1 MKKILYVVLVIS
13 IMFLFLACE
22 QPNDNSTDHSKEIM
36 TEISNEAS
44 EETSSTMSKAEIRN
58 EGLKRMDALTKS
70 FSELYFKSYDMQKN
84 SSIKSDEEEY
94 YYNYKNSTKMIDY
107 DDNFQYRKGGTYN
120 TNVKWGNIDAEYVR
134 EYASGLL
141 KTTVTYNRVEYLE
154 GQKTEW
160 NGLNEVIEEKI
171 SQPWTHRKVFDEVH
185 DFVSTIKRKSGIL
198 KDYSEKNGL
207 ITLTYELTEDYI
219 KELVRS
225 MSNAAELYSLD
236 VTFKY
241 DALDV
246 KKAAFTYVFGE
257 DYILSVTLDLDV
269 TMEYYDSLAD
279 KETETYEIKWFETI
293 DNIIYIDENTTTLD

>member
-1 MKKILYVVLVIS
+1 MKKIICIILAMVTLLLVS
-13 IMFLFLACE
+13 CE
-22 QPNDNSTDHSKEIM
+22 QNNENSLEASEDNISEV
-36 TEISNEAS
+36 SNEAS

-58 EGLKRMDALTKS
+58 EGLKRMDALTEE

-107 DDNFQYRKGGTYN
+107 DANFQYRKGGTYN
-120 TNVKWGNIDAEYVR
+120 TNVKWGNIDAEYVS
-134 EYASGLL
+134 EYSSGLL

-160 NGLNEVIEEKI
+160 SGLNEVIEEKI

-198 KDYSEKNGL
+198 KEYSEKNGL

-246 KKAAFTYVFGE
+246 KKAAFTYVLGE
-257 DYILSVTLDLDV
+257 DYILSATLDLDV

>member
-1 MKKILYVVLVIS
+1 MKKIICIILAMVTLLLVS
-13 IMFLFLACE
+13 CE
-22 QPNDNSTDHSKEIM
+22 QNNENSLEASEENIS
-36 TEISNEAS
+36 EVSNEVS
-44 EETSSTMSKAEIRN
+44 EETSSTMSKAEIRK

-84 SSIKSDEEEY
+84 SSIKSAEEEY

-107 DDNFQYRKGGTYN
+107 DDKFQYRKVGTYN

-134 EYASGLL
+134 EYSSGLL
-141 KTTVTYNRVEYLE
+141 KTTVTYNRVEYFE

-160 NGLNEVIEEKI
+160 SGLNEVIEEKI
-171 SQPWTHRKVFDEVH
+171 SQPWTHRKVFNEVH

-198 KDYSEKNGL
+198 KEYSEKNGL

-225 MSNAAELYSLD
+225 MSYAAELNSLD
-236 VTFKY
+236 VTFNY

-246 KKAAFTYVFGE
+246 KKAAFTYVLGE

>member
-1 MKKILYVVLVIS
+1 MKKIICIILAMVTLLLVS
-13 IMFLFLACE
+13 CE
-22 QPNDNSTDHSKEIM
+22 QNNENSLEASEENIS
-36 TEISNEAS
+36 EVSNEVS
-44 EETSSTMSKAEIRN
+44 EETSSTMSKAEIRK

-120 TNVKWGNIDAEYVR
+120 TNVKWGNIDAEYVS
-134 EYASGLL
+134 EYSSGLL
-141 KTTVTYNRVEYLE
+141 KTTATYKKLEYRADETL
-154 GQKTEW
+154 EW
-160 NGLNEVIEEKI
+160 NGLNEVTEDEIA
-171 SQPWTHRKVFDEVH
+171 QPWRHRKTFDGVH

-219 KELVRS
+219 KELVTS
-225 MSNAAELYSLD
+225 MSYAAELYSLD

-246 KKAAFTYVFGE
+246 KKAAFTYVLGE

>member
-1 MKKILYVVLVIS
+1 MKKIICIILAMVTLLLVS
-13 IMFLFLACE
+13 CE
-22 QPNDNSTDHSKEIM
+22 QNNENSLEASEENIS
-36 TEISNEAS
+36 EVSNEVS
-44 EETSSTMSKAEIRN
+44 EETSSTMSKAEIRK

-70 FSELYFKSYDMQKN
+70 FSELYFKSYNMRKDA
-84 SSIKSDEEEY
+84 SIKCGDEEY
-94 YYNYKNSTKMIDY
+94 YYRHNNSTKMIDY
-107 DDNFQYRKGGTYN
+107 DDNFQYRKGGTYY
-120 TNVKWGNIDAEYVR
+120 TNVKWGNIDAEYVS
-134 EYASGLL
+134 EYSSGLL

-154 GQKTEW
+154 GQKSEW
-160 NGLNEVIEEKI
+160 SGLNEVIEKKI

-198 KDYSEKNGL
+198 KEYSEKNGL

-225 MSNAAELYSLD
+225 MSGAAELNSLD

-246 KKAAFTYVFGE
+246 KKAAFTYVLGE

>member
-1 MKKILYVVLVIS
+1 MVTLLLVS
-13 IMFLFLACE
+13 CE
-22 QPNDNSTDHSKEIM
+22 QNNENSLEASEDNISEV
-36 TEISNEAS
+36 SNEAS

-58 EGLKRMDALTKS
+58 EGLKRMDALTEE

-107 DDNFQYRKGGTYN
+107 DANFQYRKGGTYN
-120 TNVKWGNIDAEYVR
+120 TNVKWGNIDAEYVS
-134 EYASGLL
+134 EYSSGLL

-160 NGLNEVIEEKI
+160 SGLNEVIEEKI

-198 KDYSEKNGL
+198 KEYSEKNGL

-246 KKAAFTYVFGE
+246 KKAAFTYVLGE
-257 DYILSVTLDLDV
+257 DYILSATLDLDV

>member
-1 MKKILYVVLVIS
+1 MVTLLLVS
-13 IMFLFLACE
+13 CE
-22 QPNDNSTDHSKEIM
+22 QNNENSLESSEENIS
-36 TEISNEAS
+36 EVSNEVS
-44 EETSSTMSKAEIRN
+44 EETSSTMSKAEIRK

-70 FSELYFKSYDMQKN
+70 FSELYFKSYNMRKDA
-84 SSIKSDEEEY
+84 SIKCGDEEY
-94 YYNYKNSTKMIDY
+94 YYRHNNSTKMIDY
-107 DDNFQYRKGGTYN
+107 DDNFQYRKCGTYN

-134 EYASGLL
+134 EYSSGLL

-154 GQKTEW
+154 GQKLEW
-160 NGLNEVIEEKI
+160 SGLNEVIEEKI
-171 SQPWTHRKVFDEVH
+171 SQPWTHRKVFNEVH

-225 MSNAAELYSLD
+225 MSGAAELNSLD

-241 DALDV
+241 NALDV
-246 KKAAFTYVFGE
+246 KKAAFTYVLGE

>member
-1 MKKILYVVLVIS
+1 MVTLLLVS
-13 IMFLFLACE
+13 CE
-22 QPNDNSTDHSKEIM
+22 QNNENSLEASEENIS
-36 TEISNEAS
+36 EVSNEVS

-58 EGLKRMDALTKS
+58 EGLKRMDALTEE
-70 FSELYFKSYDMQKN
+70 FSELYFKSYNMRKDA
-84 SSIKSDEEEY
+84 SIKCGDEEY
-94 YYNYKNSTKMIDY
+94 YYRHNNSTKMIDY

-120 TNVKWGNIDAEYVR
+120 TNVKWGNIDAEYVS
-134 EYASGLL
+134 EYSSGLL
-141 KTTVTYNRVEYLE
+141 KTTATYKKLEYRADETL
-154 GQKTEW
+154 EW
-160 NGLNEVIEEKI
+160 NGLNEVTEDEIA
-171 SQPWTHRKVFDEVH
+171 QPWTHRKVFNEVH

-225 MSNAAELYSLD
+225 MSYAAELNSLD

-241 DALDV
+241 DGLDV
-246 KKAAFTYVFGE
+246 KKAAFTYVLGE